1 MKKLKQFVAR
11 NGKSLVA
18 SALFRARRT
27 FVEKNL
33 DPRQNSVIISWAT
46 YSPWLLD
53 EDFRTVHQTIADHT
67 LVDLYRCYELWH
79 LLGQTR
85 HLQGDVLEVGTWRGG
100 TGCLMGHRARALGL
114 DTEIFLCD
122 TFTGVVKTSDS
133 DAHYGGGEHADTSLA
148 TVEALSRE
156 LDLDNLRILQGI
168 FPEDTADQISDRQ
181 FRLCHIDVDVYQSG
195 KDVLAWVWPRLAV
208 GGVVVFDD
216 FGFPSTTGITKLVHE
231 FEDLPD
237 RVCVQN
243 LNGHAVFI
251 KTGAA

>member
-1 MKKLKQFVAR
+1 MKKFIAR
-11 NGKSLVA
+11 NGKRWLA
-18 SALFRARRT
+18 SVLFHARRA

-33 DPRQNSVIISWAT
+33 DPAQNSVIISWAT

-53 EDFRTVHQTIADHT
+53 AEFTAAHQVIAGGT

-79 LLGQTR
+79 LLAQTKD
-85 HLQGDVLEVGTWRGG
+85 LPGDVLEVGTWRGG
-100 TGCLMGHRARALGL
+100 TGCLLGQRASLLGL
-114 DTEIFLCD
+114 DCEIFLCD

-133 DAHYGGGEHADTSLA
+133 DASYSGGEHADTSRP
-148 TVEALSRE
+148 TVEALIDR
-156 LDLDNLRILQGI
+156 LQLTNVRILQGI
-168 FPEDTADQISDRQ
+168 FPEDTAATISDRQ

-195 KDVLAWVWPRLAV
+195 KDVLGWVWPRMPI

-231 FEDLPD
+231 FEHLDD
-237 RVCVQN
+237 RICVQN

-251 KTGAA
+251 KTKNT